1 MSSKRKDGFLFGRTE
16 LAISKR
22 YSCADVW
29 QTIGNVG
36 LELRKKIVKNW
47 TGLMN
52 EQLLKLN
59 LYA

>member
-1 MSSKRKDGFLFGRTE
+1 MSSKRKDEFLFGCIE
-16 LAISKR
+16 LAVSR

-29 QTIGNVG
+29 QTIGNGG
-36 LELRKKIVKNW
+36 LELRKKVVKNW
-47 TGLMN
+47 TRLMN